1 MKRLFIIPAILLSA
15 CQTAGPKNIDLWEED
30 LSSFAPGTVIHQ
42 SSRELDHGFYDVS
55 KSIVNSAGHWEGIG
69 HFGYVY
75 HGKTKICQC
84 SDGQTV
90 ISPNGKYI
98 VYYSNQNDA
107 LELYAVDSKKVKV
120 LQDEYMGYPD
130 TAEWSLE
137 TNTAIIYLS
146 DSNRPK
152 NKALTISLD

>member
-1 MKRLFIIPAILLSA
+1 MNRLFIITAILLSA
-15 CQTAGPKNIDLWEED
+15 CQTAGPKNINLSHKD
-30 LSSFAPGTVIHQ
+30 LSSLAPGTVIRQ
-42 SSRELDHGFYDVS
+42 SSRKLDHGFYDVS

-69 HFGYVY
+69 HFGYAY

-84 SDGQTV
+84 SDRQTV
-90 ISPNGKYI
+90 MSPNGRYI
-98 VYYSNQNDA
+98 VYYSNQNRA
-107 LELYAVDSKKVKV
+107 LELHDTDSNEVKV

-130 TAEWSLE
+130 TAEWNLE
-137 TNTAIIYLS
+137 TNSAIIYLS